1 MTKNHTYL
9 EKRVNKYL
17 VFDSAD
23 KYKELIKKYNDAF
36 NGIRDKI
43 EEISSDECDYE
54 KDYMKVAFNFDDDL
68 PLKKPLKF
76 HNMTVT
82 IRSVF

>member
-1 MTKNHTYL
+1 M
-9 EKRVNKYL
+9 

-54 KDYMKVAFNFDDDL
+54 KDYMKVAL
-68 PLKKPLKF
+68 ILM
-76 HNMTVT
+76 MTCH
-82 IRSVF
+82 